1 MPTKNPTKE
10 QRRRWNWATRYGLTA
25 QQYADM
31 MSRQNNLCAL
41 CQCPMERPVVDH
53 DHLTGQV
60 RGILC
65 HPCNVKLPTVEDSGW
80 VMLAWGYL
88 SEHALILPP
97 LICSLEERHAKHF
110 PSQGCGGPL
119 KTSEATSL

>member
-10 QRRRWNWATRYGLTA
+10 QRRRWNWATRYGITA
-25 QQYADM
+25 KQYADM
-31 MSRQNNLCAL
+31 MNRQNNLCAL

-53 DHLTGQV
+53 DHLTGKV

-88 SEHALILPP
+88 SDHALTLQESIY
-97 LICSLEERHAKHF
+97 SSVERHAKHF
-110 PSQGCGGPL
+110 PSQGCGDPL
-119 KTSEATSL
+119 KTSGAISL